1 MAIIAGGD
9 LTGRVEA
16 GSRHIVS
23 EEESRVGTEN
33 RRGNSAGR
41 TLPTQIRLPRPLN
54 HWGSP
59 TMAPDSSEALE
70 VVVR

>member
-23 EEESRVGTEN
+23 ERSRGLVLRIGGAIQLEE
-33 RRGNSAGR
+33 
-41 TLPTQIRLPRPLN
+41 LYQPK
-54 HWGSP
+54 
-59 TMAPDSSEALE
+59 
-70 VVVR
+70 